1 MTHKRSP
8 TPVSWYVKTYLA
20 SWALGTVLL
29 SLLLTR

>member
-1 MTHKRSP
+1 MSP
-8 TPVSWYVKTYLA
+8 SPIRVSWYVKTYLA